1 VARKSP
7 LSKLQ
12 ESVVGT
18 VKGAISHPVES
29 AEKAV
34 EQAKGRLSLGKM
46 VAGQVTKT
54 AAGAVTSRLGHRGGT
69 PSAPVRP
76 SDEPLRAVPD
86 TPSAPAAA
94 AKPAPAKP
102 APAKSTPA
110 KSTPAKTAAKKSTP
124 TPTKA
129 PVTDVATELVKE
141 QAAHQPTPEPST
153 EPTTSIDAAADPS
166 HVEATPAD
174 VAKKAT
180 SRKPAVKTATP
191 AAKKAPAKKATAK
204 KTTAKK
210 AASSPSAK
218 LPVRKPAPADADE
231 S

>member
-1 VARKSP
+1 MARKSP

-18 VKGAISHPVES
+18 VKGAITHPVES

-34 EQAKGRLSLGKM
+34 EQAKGTISLGKM

-54 AAGAVTSRLGHRGGT
+54 AAGVVTSRLGNRGGT
-69 PSAPVRP
+69 PSAPART

-86 TPSAPAAA
+86 EAGAPAATTAPAEPTA
-94 AKPAPAKP
+94 AKPAAR
-102 APAKSTPA
+102 
-110 KSTPAKTAAKKSTP
+110 KTVP
-124 TPTKA
+124 TPTKP

-141 QAAHQPTPEPST
+141 QASHQPTPEPSA
-153 EPTTSIDAAADPS
+153 EPVTSIDAAADPS
-166 HVEATPAD
+166 HVDATPAD

-180 SRKPAVKTATP
+180 TRKPAAKSTTP
-191 AAKKAPAKKATAK
+191 AAKRAPVKKATAK
-204 KTTAKK
+204 KTAARK

-218 LPVRKPAPADADE
+218 LPVKKSAAAEADRG
-231 S
+231 